1 MQRVLLLVLCFMYFQ
16 PLDAVFGFLDVIFG
30 DSFKRP
36 RPVKCNADFTDC
48 HYLKDGT
55 EGVIYIGN
63 KLTAR
68 RGRQGANEIHFHL
81 PEEKYL
87 SGVPGNQHYAH
98 PQKFQDLGRRNRLSN
113 LKYPALSEES
123 VILEAFEPER
133 ASVEDY

>member
-55 EGVIYIGN
+55 EGVIY
-63 KLTAR
+63 
-68 RGRQGANEIHFHL
+68 FHL